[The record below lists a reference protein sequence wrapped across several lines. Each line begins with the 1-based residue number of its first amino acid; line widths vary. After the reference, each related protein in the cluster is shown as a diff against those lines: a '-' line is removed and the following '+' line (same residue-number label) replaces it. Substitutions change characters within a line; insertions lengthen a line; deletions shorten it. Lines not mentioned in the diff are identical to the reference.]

1 MWITCLKLMTLH
13 FLTYLKLNPGTLDK
27 TLKLGHWAGNTSLTY
42 IHSHIATP
50 NRGLSTLMTN
60 DVPFE
65 MSGEVMWT
73 KQQCTW
79 VQEVAMHEDTVQHS

>member
-1 MWITCLKLMTLH
+1 
-13 FLTYLKLNPGTLDK
+13 
-27 TLKLGHWAGNTSLTY
+27 LTY
-42 IHSHIATP
+42 IHSHIAAP

>member
-1 MWITCLKLMTLH
+1 MPNLIIRSKP
-13 FLTYLKLNPGTLDK
+13 KPESQAK
-27 TLKLGHWAGNTSLTY
+27 GHEVYISL
-42 IHSHIATP
+42 IATP